1 MSNMETLLKPQW
13 KFPDGPIV
21 KTSQAST
28 AKDVDLIPGQGIKIP
43 QAGLWC
49 INDLN
54 NCINKRKIRSNKPPC
69 FCHMSRKP
77 LDLFH
82 IGVIH
87 TNLPQLLCIY
97 A

>member
-43 QAGLWC
+43 QAGLW
-49 INDLN
+49 D
-54 NCINKRKIRSNKPPC
+54 
-69 FCHMSRKP
+69 
-77 LDLFH
+77 
-82 IGVIH
+82 
-87 TNLPQLLCIY
+87 Q
-97 A
+97 